1 MYVRVSVCVRVVKSK
16 DGVENG
22 AFAGNSFVGFVV
34 CAAGNKKKQLTPMHN
49 SEFLF
54 SLVCVHSVCFFLF
67 SLLSSV
73 WDLWCS
79 EFSSTAF
86 ARRFL
91 PHRFK

>member
-1 MYVRVSVCVRVVKSK
+1 MCVRVVKSK

-73 WDLWCS
+73 
-79 EFSSTAF
+79 
-86 ARRFL
+86 
-91 PHRFK
+91 